1 MKFDGIV
8 AKMAEQVKKEKKRI
22 VLPETEDVRILKA
35 AAIVANGD
43 YADII
48 LIGNEQEIMEKCNKV
63 YCCPEEFGTMNEKN
77 RILAE
82 YAREKGILSEREK
95 EYGI

>member
-8 AKMAEQVKKEKKRI
+8 AQMAEQVKKEKKRI

-48 LIGNEQEIMEKCNKV
+48 LIGNEQEIMEKCNKENIDMPYNKV
-63 YCCPEEFGTMNEKN
+63 K
-77 RILAE
+77 I
-82 YAREKGILSEREK
+82 KV
-95 EYGI
+95 